1 MKTYFFTRDGV
12 VRAVDGVS
20 FSVARGETIA
30 IVGESDINPQDVI
43 AAVQDSVAL
52 ETTLFIVSSK
62 SGGTIETLSHYRH
75 FKALA
80 RPTEVEPVGK
90 YGIRF
95 TWNDGHQHGIY
106 SWEFLREH
114 CPYSLAHAL
123 TGWETG
129 IELRRDSRR
138 LLRFI

>member
-1 MKTYFFTRDGV
+1 MIGVGMRSHAGVAKTM
-12 VRAVDGVS
+12 
-20 FSVARGETIA
+20 
-30 IVGESDINPQDVI
+30 
-43 AAVQDSVAL
+43 
-52 ETTLFIVSSK
+52 
-62 SGGTIETLSHYRH
+62 

-114 CPYSLAHAL
+114 CPCQDCKAA
-123 TGWETG
+123 
-129 IELRRDSRR
+129 R
-138 LLRFI
+138 LMNATAGGARPN